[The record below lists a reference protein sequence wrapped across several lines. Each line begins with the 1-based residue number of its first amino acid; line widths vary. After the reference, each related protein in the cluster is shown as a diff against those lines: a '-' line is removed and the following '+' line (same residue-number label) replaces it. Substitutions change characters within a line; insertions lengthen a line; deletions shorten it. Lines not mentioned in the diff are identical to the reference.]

1 MTEVIAERPAEGV
14 ALLRINRPEA
24 RNALN
29 MRVRTLLAEHFQAL
43 HADET
48 CRAIVVTGDA
58 KAFAAGADLRE
69 FGETTVVDQVLHG
82 TWRLWK
88 AVKDCEKPVIAAVSG
103 FALGG
108 GCELALHADIIVAG
122 ESAKLGQPEVKV
134 GIMPGAGGTQRLLRA
149 VGKYRA
155 MKILLTG
162 DMVPAREALE
172 MGLVSE
178 VVEDGQVLE
187 RAMELARR
195 IAAMP
200 PVAVMQIKETVLAG
214 EDAPL
219 DTALML
225 ERKAFQLLFATED
238 RKEGMAAFFEKRR
251 PVFKGR

>member
-48 CRAIVVTGDA
+48 CRVIVVTGDD

-69 FGETTVVDQVLHG
+69 FGETTVVDQVLRG

-178 VVEDGQVLE
+178 VVEDAEVLN
-187 RAMELARR
+187 RALELAGK
-195 IAAMP
+195 IAGMP
-200 PVAVMQIKETVLAG
+200 PIAVMQIKETVLAG

-238 RKEGMAAFFEKRR
+238 RKEGMEAFFAKRR